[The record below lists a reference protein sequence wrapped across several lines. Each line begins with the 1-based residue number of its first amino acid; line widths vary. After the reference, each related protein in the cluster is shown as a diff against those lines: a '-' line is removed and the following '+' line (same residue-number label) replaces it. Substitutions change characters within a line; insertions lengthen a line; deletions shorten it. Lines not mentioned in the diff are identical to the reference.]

1 MIPFNRSSLEGKEL
15 EYIMRS
21 VLSGA
26 ISGDQGFSHRSEA
39 KLSEYLNGATV
50 KLTTSCTHALEICAL
65 LLDIQP
71 GDEVIVPSY
80 TFVSTASA
88 FALRGANIIFAD
100 SRADTLNLDEALL
113 PELITDRTKAI
124 VVVHYGGV
132 ACEMDTINAIAKK
145 HDITVI
151 EDNAHGLFGKY
162 KGRPLGTLGS
172 SDERGG
178 SVGLVSIS
186 AISAP

>member
-26 ISGDQGFSHRSEA
+26 ISGDKGFSRKSEA
-39 KLSEYLNGATV
+39 KLSEFVGGGTV

-80 TFVSTASA
+80 TFVSTANA
-88 FALRGANIIFAD
+88 FALRGANIIFCD
-100 SRADTLNLDEALL
+100 VRPDTLNMNEATT
-113 PELITDRTKAI
+113 PSA
-124 VVVHYGGV
+124 
-132 ACEMDTINAIAKK
+132 
-145 HDITVI
+145 
-151 EDNAHGLFGKY
+151 
-162 KGRPLGTLGS
+162 RPPAWASARNCS
-172 SDERGG
+172 SSMAEA
-178 SVGLVSIS
+178 S
-186 AISAP
+186 